1 MILNTLLIH
10 YFDVFRQQ
18 IVISI
23 NQTQMKGDNLT
34 TQAKTYIYNH
44 CFSENSP
51 SDLLVQF

>member
-44 CFSENSP
+44 CISENSP
-51 SDLLVQF
+51 SDLLV

>member
-10 YFDVFRQQ
+10 YFDVFRQL

-51 SDLLVQF
+51 SDLHVQF